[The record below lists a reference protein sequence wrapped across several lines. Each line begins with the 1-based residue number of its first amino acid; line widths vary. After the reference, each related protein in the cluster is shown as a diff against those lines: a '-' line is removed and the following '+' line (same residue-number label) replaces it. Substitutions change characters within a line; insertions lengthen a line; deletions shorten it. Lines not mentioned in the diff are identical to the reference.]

1 MFLRGRKIAKFP
13 IKFKTSCA
21 KAKVKDVVTVQELKN
36 FIVYLK
42 QEDLSDRT
50 ISNRVGEVVT
60 PLRAN
65 GVKDVTYRHKY
76 TEKIVTAYHSDD
88 LKLLSC
94 AAKPEEWITFQF
106 FLTTGA
112 REQEVMDAL
121 WTDIDFAD
129 GVFTIRDHPEWG
141 FTTKDHEEREI
152 PLPGHIMRN

>member
-112 REQEVMDAL
+112 REQEVVDAL

-141 FTTKDHEEREI
+141 FY
-152 PLPGHIMRN
+152 